1 MVFIQSLRS
10 QLYYRPKI
18 LQLFVVS
25 KIAIKC
31 IVVSRRKGHRPH
43 FEAIGNPSKAGYSPF
58 FFNLYF
64 CRFGADF
71 LNVHGAVI
79 PRVTSN
85 AAFHNIF
92 WSVTLH
98 ESEVSLLYVALI

>member
-58 FFNLYF
+58 FSTFTFAGLV
-64 CRFGADF
+64 RIF
-71 LNVHGAVI
+71 LMSTEQLF
-79 PRVTSN
+79 R
-85 AAFHNIF
+85 
-92 WSVTLH
+92 
-98 ESEVSLLYVALI
+98 E